1 MIAPPVRVEIVP
13 EFPFDVVNTTC
24 PPDATTP
31 EVAPLLML
39 IGTPLMELD
48 PDIDTVD
55 PENVTFPLAV
65 IDP

>member
-1 MIAPPVRVEIVP
+1 MVKLLPVIS
-13 EFPFDVVNTTC
+13 FDAVSTTC